1 VTVSPKSLG
10 TAALSLRLSASRGTA
25 IYVIY
30 LIPPGE
36 AARIIAEI
44 DEEIRALG
52 EGIRVDR
59 VGGPSSAA
67 RLLHDLPTIAGD
79 VLLVSAET
87 YAEADWRLLDRWR
100 SALAREGAVVFV
112 TTPASFAELMQVA
125 PNLASWLG
133 GLVFS
138 HEDPDALARAQ
149 IGPRLDALRAWSGKS
164 DAEVVA
170 EAERGLLPR
179 DPEYAEWLVL
189 LGRGDLLDAG

>member
-25 IYVIY
+25 FYVLY
-30 LIPPGE
+30 LILPGE
-36 AARIIAEI
+36 SARIMAEI
-44 DEEIRALG
+44 EEEIRALG
-52 EGIRVDR
+52 EEMTIET
-59 VGGPSSAA
+59 VGGPSGAA
-67 RLLHDLPTIAGD
+67 RLLHDLPAIAGD

-87 YAEADWRLLDRWR
+87 YAEADWRLLDRRR

-112 TTPASFAELMQVA
+112 TTPASFAALMQVA

-149 IGPRLDALRAWSGKS
+149 LGPRLDALRTWSGKS
-164 DAEVVA
+164 DAEVVE
-170 EAERGLLPR
+170 EAEQGRLPR

-189 LGRGDLLDAG
+189 LGRGDLLDAR

>member
-1 VTVSPKSLG
+1 VIVSPKSLG
-10 TAALSLRLSASRGTA
+10 AASLSLRLRASRGTA
-25 IYVIY
+25 IYIIY

-36 AARIIAEI
+36 TGRIIAEVE
-44 DEEIRALG
+44 EEIRALG
-52 EGIRVDR
+52 EEATVRT
-59 VGGPSSAA
+59 VGVPSGAV
-67 RLLHDLPTIAGD
+67 RLLHDLPVVAAD

-87 YAEADWRLLDRWR
+87 YREADWRLLDRRR

-112 TTPASFAELMQVA
+112 TTPASFAELMRVA

-149 IGPRLDALRAWSGKS
+149 IGPRLDALRVWSGKS
-164 DAEVVA
+164 DGDVVE

-189 LGRGDLLDAG
+189 LGRGDLLGAS